1 LTARLLICALL
12 LLHVPAL
19 ASAQQTQMELPGLEL
34 PGLELP
40 GLELPGLND
49 YEPPPMYDPTQ
60 GTIRLDVEVK
70 DKSGYPV
77 TGLRQ
82 QDFTLQDNG
91 RPGTIVTLHAFDA
104 VRARPDPPVE
114 IILVI
119 DELNMQEG
127 LHIQAAADE
136 AEAFLR
142 QNQGHLAQ
150 PVSIYR
156 IKRDGPWTGSY
167 SSTDG
172 NALAEEI
179 AHQSTPHVSWK
190 KPNISVHTDPFM
202 NGKPINFN
210 VTASLEVLGSIAIEE
225 RRRPGRKLLFWLGP
239 GWRIDR
245 PIKGELI
252 QRSIELCIRMREARI
267 AIWQATEWPSSDDQR
282 NPLPT
287 QDIADTISPEDM
299 ESGTSDTRSLTLPAM
314 AIESGGG
321 VLNATDNLFT
331 LIAKRIEEASCFYSL
346 TFDAPRTLQVDEYHD
361 VEVEVGKPYTTVRTR
376 AGYFDEPVYYD
387 QHTPGAVPTTVEQLV
402 NALRAA
408 RGASDREVA
417 QQLSRM
423 ELTERLNTVRLR
435 ALESALPGKKSRQ
448 ALTALA
454 DESVFLAPPA
464 AEILPTA
471 APDPSRQQEMLLHA
485 IAYVAQNFPRLPN
498 FVAER
503 TTVEYGETPPK
514 PDAAWKTVTGDPTL
528 HARST
533 TKATMRYRDGKEVV
547 DEEAVARKPRV
558 ADTLRTSGV
567 FGPILGIVLV
577 SAMRTH
583 GDLSWSRWEMG
594 PHGPEAVFR
603 YRTTREKNLYFT
615 SSDYLTIDD
624 SVAQS
629 KAYEP
634 FHGEFAI
641 DPASG
646 AILRLTLEADL
657 EPRLP
662 LDRSDIMVEYG
673 PQVLGGRTYICPA
686 RSVSISRQ
694 RVIMDMHGWSESYK
708 IYAPFGTLLNDVVF
722 DKYHLFQPTV
732 RMLLGFRPAPQI
744 R

>member
-1 LTARLLICALL
+1 
-12 LLHVPAL
+12 
-19 ASAQQTQMELPGLEL
+19 
-34 PGLELP
+34 
-40 GLELPGLND
+40 
-49 YEPPPMYDPTQ
+49 MYDPTQ

-82 QDFTLQDNG
+82 QDFTLQDSG
-91 RPGTIVTLHAFDA
+91 RPATIVTFHAFDA
-104 VRARPDPPVE
+104 VREKPDPPVE
-114 IILVI
+114 VILVI

-127 LHIQAAADE
+127 LQLQTAEDE

-156 IKRDGPWTGSY
+156 IKRDGPWTGWY

-179 AHQSTPHVSWK
+179 AHQSAPHVSWK
-190 KPNISVHTDPFM
+190 KPNVSVHAGPFPT
-202 NGKPINFN
+202 GKPINFN
-210 VTASLEVLGSIAIEE
+210 VTVSLEVLGSIAIEE

-239 GWRIDR
+239 GWQIDQ
-245 PIKGELI
+245 PIKGELV

-267 AIWQATEWPSSDDQR
+267 AIWEATERPSSNDQG

-287 QDIADTISPEDM
+287 HDIVDPIYPEDM
-299 ESGTSDTRSLTLPAM
+299 ESGTSDSPSFTLPVMAM
-314 AIESGGG
+314 QSGGG
-321 VLNATDNLFT
+321 VLKATNNLFT
-331 LIAKRIEEASCFYSL
+331 LIAKRIEEGSCFYSL
-346 TFDAPRTLQVDEYHD
+346 TFDAPRTVQVDEYHH
-361 VEVEVGKPYTTVRTR
+361 VKVEVGKSNTTVRTR
-376 AGYFDEPVYYD
+376 AGYFDEPVFYD
-387 QHTPGAVPTTVEQLV
+387 QPTPGIVPITVEQLEHT
-402 NALRAA
+402 LRAD
-408 RGASDREVA
+408 RGASDREEA

-423 ELTERLNTVRLR
+423 ELTERLNSMRLR
-435 ALESALPGKKSRQ
+435 ALEAALPGKKAQQ
-448 ALTALA
+448 ALIALA

-471 APDPSRQQEMLLHA
+471 APDAARQQEMLLQA
-485 IAYVAQNFPRLPN
+485 IAYVAQTIPRLPN
-498 FVAER
+498 FLAER
-503 TTVEYGETPPK
+503 TTVEYGEAPRK
-514 PDAAWKTVTGDPTL
+514 PDAAWKTVTGDPSL
-528 HARST
+528 YARTT
-533 TKATMRYRDGKEVV
+533 TKAAMRYQDGKEVV
-547 DEEAVARKPRV
+547 EEEAAARKPRE

-567 FGPILGIVLV
+567 FGPILGVVLV
-577 SAMRTH
+577 GAIRTH

-594 PHGPEAVFR
+594 THGPEAVFR

-615 SSDYLTIDD
+615 SSNYLTIDD
-624 SVAQS
+624 SLGHS
-629 KAYEP
+629 KKYEP

-662 LDRSDIMVEYG
+662 LDRSDIMVEYD
-673 PQVLGGRTYICPA
+673 PQVLGGRTYICPS

-708 IYAPFGTLLNDVVF
+708 VYAPFGTLLNDVVF
-722 DKYHLFQPTV
+722 DKYHLFHPTA
-732 RMLLGFRPAPQI
+732 RMLPGFRPAPQG

>member
-1 LTARLLICALL
+1 
-12 LLHVPAL
+12 
-19 ASAQQTQMELPGLEL
+19 
-34 PGLELP
+34 
-40 GLELPGLND
+40 
-49 YEPPPMYDPTQ
+49 MYDPAQ

-91 RPGTIVTLHAFDA
+91 QPGTIVTFQSFDA
-104 VRARPDPPVE
+104 LSRRADPPVE
-114 IILVI
+114 VILVI

-127 LHIQAAADE
+127 PQLQAAEDE
-136 AEAFLR
+136 TETFLR

-156 IKRDGPWTGSY
+156 ITRDGPWTGSY

-179 AHQSTPHVSWK
+179 AHQSAPHVSWK
-190 KPNISVHTDPFM
+190 KPNVSVHAGPFTAR
-202 NGKPINFN
+202 KPINFN
-210 VTASLEVLGSIAIEE
+210 LTASLDVLGSIAIEE

-239 GWRIDR
+239 GWQIDR
-245 PIKGELI
+245 PIEGELV

-267 AIWQATEWPSSDDQR
+267 AIWETTEWPSSNDPG

-287 QDIADTISPEDM
+287 RDIVDPIHPEEM
-299 ESGTSDTRSLTLPAM
+299 ESGTSESRSPTLPLM
-314 AIESGGG
+314 ATQSGGG
-321 VLNATDNLFT
+321 VLKATNNLFT
-331 LIAKRIEEASCFYSL
+331 LIAKRIEEGSCFYSL
-346 TFDAPRTLQVDEYHD
+346 TFDAPRTVQVDEYHQ
-361 VEVEVGKPYTTVRTR
+361 VKVEVGPLDTTVRTR
-376 AGYFDEPVYYD
+376 AGYFDEPVFYD
-387 QHTPGAVPTTVEQLV
+387 QPTPGIVPATVEQLE

-417 QQLSRM
+417 RQLSRM
-423 ELTERLNTVRLR
+423 ELTERLNSMRLR
-435 ALESALPGKKSRQ
+435 ALESALPGKKARQ
-448 ALTALA
+448 ALIALA

-471 APDPSRQQEMLLHA
+471 APDPATQQRMILRAL
-485 IAYVAQNFPRLPN
+485 AYVAQTIPRLPN
-498 FVAER
+498 FLAER
-503 TTVEYGETPPK
+503 ITVEYGEAPRKQGT
-514 PDAAWKTVTGDPTL
+514 AWKTVTGDTSL
-528 HARST
+528 YAQTT
-533 TKATMRYRDGKEVV
+533 TKATMRIQDGKEVV
-547 DEEAVARKPRV
+547 EEEAAARKPRGP
-558 ADTLRTSGV
+558 DTLTTYGV
-567 FGPILGIVLV
+567 FGHILGPVLV
-577 SAMRTH
+577 GAIQTH

-594 PHGPEAVFR
+594 THGPEAVFR
-603 YRTTREKNLYFT
+603 YRTTREKNLFFT
-615 SSDYLTIDD
+615 GSDYVTIDD
-624 SVAQS
+624 SLARS
-629 KAYEP
+629 KEYEP

-694 RVIMDMHGWSESYK
+694 RVIMDMHGWSERYK
-708 IYAPFGTLLNDVVF
+708 VYAPFETLLNDVVF
-722 DKYHLFQPTV
+722 DKYHLFHPTV
-732 RMLLGFRPAPQI
+732 RMLPGFRPAPQV